1 MNNHI
6 EQFRDS
12 IRSAGLIPPEII
24 EPDGSLHRFASNG
37 KRGDDAGWYALHDDG
52 IPAGSFGDWRTGLSQ
67 TWRADIGR
75 NLTPAEEAEHR
86 AKVEAMKREREEAKA
101 REQADATK
109 KAAAIWKAAKPA
121 PEDHPYLKLK
131 GIKPHG
137 AKQHGDSLVI
147 LMRAVGE
154 IQSLQFIAPDG
165 DKRFLTGGRVS
176 GCYFSI
182 GNTKGAEA
190 ICIAEGFA
198 TGASIHEATGYPVAV
213 GFNAGNLLAVA
224 KVMREKFPE
233 MRLILCGDDDVRTE
247 GNPGI
252 RKATEAALSVGGLL
266 AIPDF
271 GSDRPEGATDFNDMA
286 QLCGTEAVERAIAN
300 AQAPA
305 RAVHQAEVISA
316 PVGEYARSVELIR
329 ACDIT
334 PESVDWLWD
343 GWIAAGKM
351 HILGGAPGTGKTT
364 IAMAL
369 AATLT
374 TAGRWPDGTRSPV
387 GNVAI
392 WSGEDDLKN
401 VLIPRL
407 SLSGADLT
415 RVSFIADVFEG
426 KDRRPFDPATDM
438 ETLKRKLA
446 EVGDIRLL
454 IVDSIVSA
462 VTGDGN
468 SNPQVR
474 KSLQPFVDLGNDHG
488 IAVLGITHFRKSSQ
502 GSDPV
507 ERINGSIAYAALA
520 RVVMVAAK
528 QRENGED
535 GRTVRIFLRAKS
547 NYGPDDGGFEYD
559 LQQGEMKSH
568 PGVFASYALW
578 GNAVEGAARELLAT
592 AETADEE
599 GGESVASVSEWLRD
613 LLNDEG
619 GKLDRREV
627 MKAANAMGH
636 KERTIHRARKKL
648 GLVVVQHG
656 FGKDK
661 RSIWTWPMHASIVPI
676 VPNINAGT
684 HGIYGTHGA
693 GDSKVEVEI

>member
-1 MNNHI
+1 
-6 EQFRDS
+6 
-12 IRSAGLIPPEII
+12 
-24 EPDGSLHRFASNG
+24 
-37 KRGDDAGWYALHDDG
+37 
-52 IPAGSFGDWRTGLSQ
+52 
-67 TWRADIGR
+67 
-75 NLTPAEEAEHR
+75 
-86 AKVEAMKREREEAKA
+86 
-101 REQADATK
+101 
-109 KAAAIWKAAKPA
+109 
-121 PEDHPYLKLK
+121 
-131 GIKPHG
+131 
-137 AKQHGDSLVI
+137 
-147 LMRAVGE
+147 MRAVGE

-182 GNTKGAEA
+182 GNPKGAEA

-415 RVSFIADVFEG
+415 RVSFIADVVEG

-438 ETLKRKLA
+438 VTLKRKLA

-636 KERTIHRARKKL
+636 KERTIYRARKKL

-661 RSIWTWPMHASIVPI
+661 RSIWTWPNPPMHASIVPI